1 LLFKNFL
8 LKAIFDIEAVIF
20 VAFDIS
26 FHVLKSKQNKFA
38 KTRALWPDLSTTMNL
53 KQEEQQFQSQT
64 QMKILHG
71 KFCVTSN
78 FVHSVFL
85 NHGHKNNAND
95 HKQLCYHKARCFHR
109 RSITSVTIPA

>member
-1 LLFKNFL
+1 M
-8 LKAIFDIEAVIF
+8 IF

-26 FHVLKSKQNKFA
+26 FHLPKSKQNKLA
-38 KTRALWPDLSTTMNL
+38 KTRALWPDLSSTMNQ
-53 KQEEQQFQSQT
+53 KQKEQFQSQT

-85 NHGHKNNAND
+85 NHGHKN
-95 HKQLCYHKARCFHR
+95 KRK
-109 RSITSVTIPA
+109 